1 MCHKTTV
8 LLLDEDVLALELYS
22 RELKGDYQVITS
34 DSVQETREYLRKQAM
49 DVLIIEPAINEDE
62 GWNLLG
68 EVRASPNPP
77 LMILCSVEDERKAG
91 LGLGADAFL
100 VKPVLP
106 TALHALLDQIVA
118 RKPIQPNPIRPNPR
132 VESNS

>member
-1 MCHKTTV
+1 MCSKIKV

-34 DSVQETREYLRKQAM
+34 ESVQETREYLSKHVM

-68 EVRASPNPP
+68 EVRASPDPP
-77 LMILCSVEDERKAG
+77 LMILCSVEDERKIG
-91 LGLGADAFL
+91 LGQGADAFL

-106 TALHALLDQIVA
+106 STLHALLDQIVA
-118 RKPIQPNPIRPNPR
+118 KKQFQSGQRMER
-132 VESNS
+132 NS